1 MASIRY
7 RKRGSK
13 GSWSYEIRDKGQ
25 TLAHGSHFKTKKE
38 AIIEAEEI
46 AQKIRLGGR
55 LSKDMTLVSLFQ
67 EWLELKIFPSNRS
80 DSTKRKYVSRK
91 KVIVEL
97 FGEQKISLIRGS
109 DYQKAMNV
117 YGGRVGRDT
126 LRKLHNNIRSAVK
139 MALMDKIMIDDFTE
153 NVELHPSVKEQNS
166 EDKYL
171 HSEEDY
177 FTVLEE
183 LRKRFDY
190 FKSLVPF
197 ILYFLFV
204 TGLRFGELMG
214 LVKADVDI
222 ERCGV
227 YTYRRYNTV
236 LHEFVPPKNKTSV
249 RFVPMK
255 KKDIDLVLELIHLQE
270 KVNKEL
276 ELDNSEGL
284 IFQHFSYKYGLP
296 LTDTVNKYL
305 KEMLESLEIYPLI
318 TTKGARHTYGSYLW
332 HCGIDLGVIAKV
344 LGHKD
349 ISMLVEVYGHTLEE
363 KIDEEFG
370 RIRLLK

>member
-139 MALMDKIMIDDFTE
+139 MALMDKI
-153 NVELHPSVKEQNS
+153 L
-166 EDKYL
+166 
-171 HSEEDY
+171 
-177 FTVLEE
+177 
-183 LRKRFDY
+183 
-190 FKSLVPF
+190 
-197 ILYFLFV
+197 
-204 TGLRFGELMG
+204 
-214 LVKADVDI
+214 
-222 ERCGV
+222 
-227 YTYRRYNTV
+227 
-236 LHEFVPPKNKTSV
+236 
-249 RFVPMK
+249 
-255 KKDIDLVLELIHLQE
+255 
-270 KVNKEL
+270 
-276 ELDNSEGL
+276 
-284 IFQHFSYKYGLP
+284 
-296 LTDTVNKYL
+296 
-305 KEMLESLEIYPLI
+305 
-318 TTKGARHTYGSYLW
+318 
-332 HCGIDLGVIAKV
+332 
-344 LGHKD
+344 
-349 ISMLVEVYGHTLEE
+349 
-363 KIDEEFG
+363 G
-370 RIRLLK
+370 RIKKTI